1 MTTMADTAHPL
12 QAEPANRAAA
22 RPPVLPLLLRT
33 TALAFVAATVA
44 MALVLVLVNKI
55 DWWKGLLAAAVV
67 TIFSA
72 AASVMPLT
80 WGLRRGLYHATAGSF
95 AAMGV
100 RAVVSLGGAMLAVKA
115 LGYPAAPTL
124 LLMVVFYFAVL
135 AAESYVIATRMW
147 DMRG

>member
-1 MTTMADTAHPL
+1 MADPADNPQPL
-12 QAEPANRAAA
+12 PATGLAGK
-22 RPPVLPLLLRT
+22 PPVLPLLVRT
-33 TALAFVAATVA
+33 TAVAFVAAA
-44 MALVLVLVNKI
+44 AGLALVLVLVNRL

-72 AASVMPLT
+72 AASTMPLT

-100 RAVVSLGGAMLAVKA
+100 RAVVSLSGAVLAVKA
-115 LGYPAAPTL
+115 LGYPAAPTM